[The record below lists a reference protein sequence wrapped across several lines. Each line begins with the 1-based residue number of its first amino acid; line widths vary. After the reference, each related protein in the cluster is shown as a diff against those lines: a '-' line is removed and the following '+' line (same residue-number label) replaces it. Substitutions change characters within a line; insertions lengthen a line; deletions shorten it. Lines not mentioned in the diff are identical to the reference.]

1 MAKFEEGNAD
11 GRKISGDIA
20 TEMQARSVEARRRN
34 KTLREATLAALPE
47 DGGGGKTRLEHLVL
61 KAMDNHR
68 KGKLTFRD
76 LKDLAAILGE
86 QTINVKT
93 DGPQIVPMPPEA
105 IEALGKWANK
115 TGADT
120 PGEE

>member
-34 KTLREATLAALPE
+34 KTLREATLAALQE